1 MNVIVFGGCGFI
13 GSHLVDELQSQG
25 HNVRVFDR
33 NYELFRLPLINV
45 EYVIGDFGNRG
56 LVSSAIKGIDV
67 VFHLIST
74 TVPKTSNDDPTFD
87 VSSNLIETLCLLE
100 ACVREQVKKVVFV
113 SSGGTVYGIP
123 GNLPI
128 NEDHPT
134 NPICSY
140 GITKLAIEKYLFL
153 FHRLYGLDFSVIRPS
168 NPYGPRQNPKNIQ
181 GSVSVFLGNILAG
194 QPITIWGD
202 GSVSRDFIYI
212 HDLIDGIVKATF
224 IKTEHH
230 IFNIGSGVGTTLTKL
245 LELIR
250 MVTGADPRVIHTG
263 NRPFDVSELVLD
275 IKRAQREL
283 GWAPQTP
290 FLQGAYATWH
300 AMLVD
305 NEQHKKAG
313 V

>member
-13 GSHLVDELQSQG
+13 GSHLVDALRSQG
-25 HNVRVFDR
+25 HNVCVFDR
-33 NYELFRLPLINV
+33 NYELFRLPLPDV

-56 LVSSAIKGIDV
+56 LVSSAVKDIDV

-74 TVPKTSNDDPTFD
+74 TVPKTSNDDPAFD
-87 VSSNLIETLCLLE
+87 VSSNVIETLCLLDV
-100 ACVREQVKKVVFV
+100 CVREKVKKVVFV

-123 GNLPI
+123 NTLPI

-140 GITKLAIEKYLFL
+140 GISKLAIEKYLFL
-153 FHRLYGLDFSVIRPS
+153 FRRLHDLDFTVIRPS

-181 GSVSVFLGNILAG
+181 GSVSVFLGNILEG
-194 QPITIWGD
+194 HPITIWGD
-202 GSVSRDFIYI
+202 GSVSRDFVYI
-212 HDLIDGIVKATF
+212 RDLIDGIVKAAF
-224 IKTEHH
+224 LKTEHRV
-230 IFNIGSGVGTTLTKL
+230 FNIGSGVGTTLTNV

-250 MVTGADPRVIHTG
+250 VVTKSDPAVIHTG
-263 NRPFDVSELVLD
+263 NRSFDVSELVLD
-275 IKRAQREL
+275 TRLAQREL

-290 FLQGAYATWH
+290 FLQGLYETWN
-300 AMLVD
+300 AMLD
-305 NEQHKKAG
+305 HEQYKKVG